1 VNNDGLFVWEF
12 NVEVKKKIT
21 PSGLINLSIVYFV
34 WGSTYLAIRIGI
46 RSGSGFQ
53 PFWFGGLRVLAA
65 GSILLLFAVIRGN
78 DIRPT
83 KKDLKVLIAS
93 GFLLWIGGNGL
104 LILAEQRIDSGIA
117 ALIVAST
124 PIWVALFESILDKRM
139 PSLILIGSLVVGFGG
154 IIVLSL
160 PLLTSG
166 VRADVLSLLAVLLAS
181 FSWSSGLVLQTRE
194 PVSLGRGVSSAYQQL
209 FGGVFF
215 ALIALL
221 VREPLPTPT
230 TEAWLAWG
238 YLVIFGS
245 ILAFTAFV
253 SALQMLPTSLV
264 TTYAYVNP
272 VIAVLLG
279 WLILREPI
287 TPWTIVGGLFV
298 MVGVTGIFRVNN
310 KNAHQEQESTA
321 EEN

>member
-1 VNNDGLFVWEF
+1 
-12 NVEVKKKIT
+12 VEEKKKVT
-21 PSGLINLSIVYFV
+21 TAGLINLFIVYFV

-53 PFWFGGLRVLAA
+53 PFWFGGLRVLAGGA
-65 GSILLLFAVIRGN
+65 ILLLFAVIRGK
-78 DIRPT
+78 DIRPN
-83 KKDLKVLIAS
+83 KMDLKVLIAS

-104 LILAEQRIDSGIA
+104 VVLAEQRIDSGIA

-124 PIWVALFESILDKRM
+124 PIWVALFESILDKRV
-139 PSLILIGSLVVGFGG
+139 PSLLLIGSLVVGFGG
-154 IIVLSL
+154 ILVLSL
-160 PLLTSG
+160 PLIISG
-166 VRADVLSLLAVLLAS
+166 VRADILSILAVLLAS
-181 FSWSSGLVLQTRE
+181 FSWSSGLVLQTRQ
-194 PVSLGRGVSSAYQQL
+194 PVSLSRGVSSAYQQL

-215 ALIALL
+215 VLIALL

-238 YLVIFGS
+238 YLVLFGS

-253 SALQMLPTSLV
+253 SALQLLPTSLV

-279 WLILREPI
+279 WLILREPV
-287 TPWTIVGGLFV
+287 TPWTIFGGLFV
-298 MVGVTGIFRVNN
+298 LVGVTGIFRVNN
-310 KNAHQEQESTA
+310 KKTHLEQGRTA
-321 EEN
+321 EETQE

>member
-1 VNNDGLFVWEF
+1 ME
-12 NVEVKKKIT
+12 EKKKVT
-21 PSGLINLSIVYFV
+21 PAGLINLFIVYFV

-53 PFWFGGLRVLAA
+53 PFWFGGLRVLVA
-65 GSILLLFAVIRGN
+65 GAILLLFAVIRGK
-78 DIRPT
+78 DIRPN
-83 KKDLKVLIAS
+83 KMDLKVLIAS

-104 LILAEQRIDSGIA
+104 VVLAEQRIDSGIA

-124 PIWVALFESILDKRM
+124 PIWVALFESILDKRV
-139 PSLILIGSLVVGFGG
+139 PSSLLIGSLVVGFGG
-154 IIVLSL
+154 ILVLSL
-160 PLLTSG
+160 PLIISG
-166 VRADVLSLLAVLLAS
+166 VRADILSILAVLLAS
-181 FSWSSGLVLQTRE
+181 FSWSSGLVLQSRQ
-194 PVSLGRGVSSAYQQL
+194 PVSLSRGVSSAYQQL

-215 ALIALL
+215 VLIALL

-238 YLVIFGS
+238 YLVLFGS

-272 VIAVLLG
+272 VIALLLG
-279 WLILREPI
+279 WLILREPV

-298 MVGVTGIFRVNN
+298 LMGVTGIFRVNN
-310 KNAHQEQESTA
+310 KKTHLDQRGTVEEKQE
-321 EEN
+321 

>member
-1 VNNDGLFVWEF
+1 MDER
-12 NVEVKKKIT
+12 KKIT
-21 PSGLINLSIVYFV
+21 PAGLLNLFIVYFV

-53 PFWFGGLRVLAA
+53 PFWFGGIRVLAA
-65 GSILLLFAVIRGN
+65 GTILLLLAVIRGN

-104 LILAEQRIDSGIA
+104 VVLAEQRIDSGIA
-117 ALIVAST
+117 ALVVAST
-124 PIWVALFESILDKRM
+124 PIWVAFFESMLDKRM
-139 PSLILIGSLVVGFGG
+139 PSLLLIGSLVVGFGG

-160 PLLTSG
+160 PLLSSG
-166 VRADVLSLLAVLLAS
+166 VRADTLSILAVLLAS
-181 FSWSSGLVLQTRE
+181 FSWSAGLVLQTRK

-215 ALIALL
+215 AFIAIIA
-221 VREPLPTPT
+221 REPLPTPT

-238 YLVIFGS
+238 YLVVFGS
-245 ILAFTAFV
+245 ILAFTSFV
-253 SALQMLPTSLV
+253 SALQQLPTSLV
-264 TTYAYVNP
+264 TTYAYINP

-279 WLILREPI
+279 WLVLREPI
-287 TPWTIVGGLFV
+287 TPWTIAGGLFV
-298 MVGVTGIFRVNN
+298 LVGVTGIFRVNN
-310 KNAHQEQESTA
+310 KKNSSGS
-321 EEN
+321 EE

>member
-1 VNNDGLFVWEF
+1 ME
-12 NVEVKKKIT
+12 EKKKVT
-21 PSGLINLSIVYFV
+21 PAGLINLFIVYFV

-53 PFWFGGLRVLAA
+53 PFWFGGLRVLVA
-65 GSILLLFAVIRGN
+65 GAILLLFAVIRGK
-78 DIRPT
+78 DIRPN
-83 KKDLKVLIAS
+83 KMDLKVLIAS

-104 LILAEQRIDSGIA
+104 VVLAEQRIDSGIA

-124 PIWVALFESILDKRM
+124 PIWVALFESILDKRV
-139 PSLILIGSLVVGFGG
+139 PSLLLIGSLVVGFGG
-154 IIVLSL
+154 ILVLSL
-160 PLLTSG
+160 PLIISG
-166 VRADVLSLLAVLLAS
+166 VRADILSILAVLLAS
-181 FSWSSGLVLQTRE
+181 FSWSSGLVLQTRQ
-194 PVSLGRGVSSAYQQL
+194 PVSLSRGVSSAYQQL

-238 YLVIFGS
+238 YLVLFGS

-253 SALQMLPTSLV
+253 SALQSLPTSLV

-279 WLILREPI
+279 WLILREPV
-287 TPWTIVGGLFV
+287 TPWTIFGGLFV
-298 MVGVTGIFRVNN
+298 LVGVTGIFRVNN
-310 KNAHQEQESTA
+310 KKAHLEQGRTA
-321 EEN
+321 EETQE

>member
-1 VNNDGLFVWEF
+1 ME
-12 NVEVKKKIT
+12 EKKKIT
-21 PSGLINLSIVYFV
+21 PAGLINLFVVYFV

-53 PFWFGGLRVLAA
+53 PFWFGGLRVLVA
-65 GSILLLFAVIRGN
+65 GTILLLFAVIRGK
-78 DIRPT
+78 DIRPN
-83 KKDLKVLIAS
+83 KMDLRVLIAS

-104 LILAEQRIDSGIA
+104 VVLAEQRIDSGIA

-139 PSLILIGSLVVGFGG
+139 PSLLLIGSLVVGFGG

-160 PLLTSG
+160 PILTSG
-166 VRADVLSLLAVLLAS
+166 VRADTFSILAVLLAS
-181 FSWSSGLVLQTRE
+181 FSWSSGLVLQTRQ
-194 PVSLGRGVSSAYQQL
+194 PVSLSRGVSSAYQQL

-238 YLVIFGS
+238 YLVLFGS

-253 SALQMLPTSLV
+253 SALQSLPTSLV

-279 WLILREPI
+279 WLILREPV
-287 TPWTIVGGLFV
+287 TPWTIVGGFFV

-310 KNAHQEQESTA
+310 KKF
-321 EEN
+321 

>member
-1 VNNDGLFVWEF
+1 ME
-12 NVEVKKKIT
+12 ETKKIT
-21 PSGLINLSIVYFV
+21 PAGLINLTIVYFV

-53 PFWFGGLRVLAA
+53 PFWFGGLRVLVA
-65 GSILLLFAVIRGN
+65 GVILLLLGVMRGK
-78 DIRPT
+78 DIRPN
-83 KKDLKVLIAS
+83 KMDLSVLIAS

-104 LILAEQRIDSGIA
+104 VVLAEQRVDSAIA
-117 ALIVAST
+117 ALVVAST
-124 PIWVALFESILDKRM
+124 PIWVALFESILDRRM
-139 PSLILIGSLVVGFGG
+139 PSLLLIGSLIVGFGG

-166 VRADVLSLLAVLLAS
+166 VRADILSILALLLAS
-181 FSWSSGLVLQTRE
+181 FCWSSGLVLQTRR
-194 PVSLGRGVSSAYQQL
+194 PVSLSKGISSAYQQL
-209 FGGVFF
+209 FGGLFF
-215 ALIALL
+215 ALIALI

-238 YLVIFGS
+238 YLVLFGS

-253 SALQMLPTSLV
+253 TALQQLPTSLV

-279 WLILREPI
+279 WMILREPI
-287 TPWTIVGGLFV
+287 TPWTVVGGLFV
-298 MVGVTGIFRVNN
+298 LVGVTGIFRVNN
-310 KNAHQEQESTA
+310 NKADGKKHRKKQEKLDEGYS
-321 EEN
+321 

>member
-1 VNNDGLFVWEF
+1 
-12 NVEVKKKIT
+12 VEEKKKVT
-21 PSGLINLSIVYFV
+21 PAGLINLFIVYFV

-53 PFWFGGLRVLAA
+53 PFWFGGLRVLVA
-65 GSILLLFAVIRGN
+65 GAILLLFAVIRGK
-78 DIRPT
+78 DIRPN
-83 KKDLKVLIAS
+83 KMDLKVLIAS

-104 LILAEQRIDSGIA
+104 VVLAEQRIDSGIA

-124 PIWVALFESILDKRM
+124 PIWVAMFESILDKRV
-139 PSLILIGSLVVGFGG
+139 PSLLLIGSLVVGFGG
-154 IIVLSL
+154 ILVLSL
-160 PLLTSG
+160 PLIISG
-166 VRADVLSLLAVLLAS
+166 VRADILSILAVLLAS
-181 FSWSSGLVLQTRE
+181 FSWSSGLVLQSRK
-194 PVSLGRGVSSAYQQL
+194 PVSLSRGVSSAYQQL

-238 YLVIFGS
+238 YLVLFGS

-253 SALQMLPTSLV
+253 SAIQLLPTSLV

-279 WLILREPI
+279 WMILREPI

-298 MVGVTGIFRVNN
+298 LVGVTGIFRVNN
-310 KNAHQEQESTA
+310 KKTDLEQRSTA
-321 EEN
+321 EEKQE

>member
-1 VNNDGLFVWEF
+1 
-12 NVEVKKKIT
+12 VEEKKKVT
-21 PSGLINLSIVYFV
+21 PAGLINLFIVYFV

-53 PFWFGGLRVLAA
+53 PFWFGGLRVLVA
-65 GSILLLFAVIRGN
+65 GAILLLFAVIRGK
-78 DIRPT
+78 DIRPN
-83 KKDLKVLIAS
+83 KMDLKVLIAS

-104 LILAEQRIDSGIA
+104 VVLAEQRIDSGIA

-124 PIWVALFESILDKRM
+124 PIWVALFESILDKRV
-139 PSLILIGSLVVGFGG
+139 PSLLLIGSLVVGFGG
-154 IIVLSL
+154 ILVLSL
-160 PLLTSG
+160 PLIISG
-166 VRADVLSLLAVLLAS
+166 VRADILSILAVLLAS
-181 FSWSSGLVLQTRE
+181 FSWSSGLVLQTRQ
-194 PVSLGRGVSSAYQQL
+194 PVSLSRGVSSAYQQL

-215 ALIALL
+215 VLIALL

-238 YLVIFGS
+238 YLVLFGS

-253 SALQMLPTSLV
+253 SALQLLPTSLV

-279 WLILREPI
+279 WLILREPV
-287 TPWTIVGGLFV
+287 TPWTIFGGLFV
-298 MVGVTGIFRVNN
+298 LVGVTGIFRVNN
-310 KNAHQEQESTA
+310 KKAHLEQGRTA
-321 EEN
+321 EETQE

>member
-1 VNNDGLFVWEF
+1 
-12 NVEVKKKIT
+12 VEEKKKIT
-21 PSGLINLSIVYFV
+21 PAGLINLLIVYFV
-34 WGSTYLAIRIGI
+34 WGSTYLAIRVGI

-53 PFWFGGLRVLAA
+53 PFWFGGLRVLVA
-65 GSILLLFAVIRGN
+65 GTILLLLGVIRGK
-78 DIRPT
+78 DIRPN
-83 KKDLKVLIAS
+83 KKDIKVLIAS

-104 LILAEQRIDSGIA
+104 VVLAEQRIDSGIA
-117 ALIVAST
+117 ALVVAST

-139 PSLILIGSLVVGFGG
+139 PSLLLIGSLIVGFGG

-166 VRADVLSLLAVLLAS
+166 VRADILSILAVMLAS
-181 FSWSSGLVLQTRE
+181 FSWSSGLVLQTRQ
-194 PVSLGRGVSSAYQQL
+194 PVSLSRGVSSAYQQL

-221 VREPLPTPT
+221 AREPLPTPT

-245 ILAFTAFV
+245 IFAFTAFV
-253 SALQMLPTSLV
+253 SALQQLPTSLV

-287 TPWTIVGGLFV
+287 TPWTIIGGLFV
-298 MVGVTGIFRVNN
+298 LIGVTGIFRVNN
-310 KNAHQEQESTA
+310 KKAHQELGSNVEQKQG
-321 EEN
+321 EE

>member
-1 VNNDGLFVWEF
+1 MWEIS
-12 NVEVKKKIT
+12 VEEKKKIT
-21 PSGLINLSIVYFV
+21 PAGLFNLLIVYFV

-53 PFWFGGLRVLAA
+53 PFWFGGLRVLVA
-65 GSILLLFAVIRGN
+65 GTILLLLGLIRGK
-78 DIRPT
+78 DIRLN

-104 LILAEQRIDSGIA
+104 VVLAEQRIDSGIA
-117 ALIVAST
+117 ALVVAST

-139 PSLILIGSLVVGFGG
+139 PSLLLIGSLIIGFGG
-154 IIVLSL
+154 ISVLSL

-166 VRADVLSLLAVLLAS
+166 VRADILSILAVVLAS
-181 FSWSSGLVLQTRE
+181 FSWSSGLVLQTRQ
-194 PVSLGRGVSSAYQQL
+194 PVSLNRGVSSAYQQL
-209 FGGVFF
+209 FGGLFF

-238 YLVIFGS
+238 YLVLFGS
-245 ILAFTAFV
+245 IFAFTSFV
-253 SALQMLPTSLV
+253 SALQQLPTSLV

-287 TPWTIVGGLFV
+287 TPWTILGGIFV
-298 MVGVTGIFRVNN
+298 MIGVTGIFRVNN
-310 KNAHQEQESTA
+310 KKTLPEQGSTV
-321 EEN
+321 EQKQGEG

>member
-1 VNNDGLFVWEF
+1 
-12 NVEVKKKIT
+12 VEEKKKIT
-21 PSGLINLSIVYFV
+21 PVGLINLFVVYFV

-53 PFWFGGLRVLAA
+53 PFWFGGLRVLVA
-65 GSILLLFAVIRGN
+65 GAILLLLAVIRGK
-78 DIRPT
+78 DIRPN
-83 KKDLKVLIAS
+83 KMDLKVLIAS

-104 LILAEQRIDSGIA
+104 VVLAEQRIDSGIA

-139 PSLILIGSLVVGFGG
+139 PSLLLLGSLVVGFGG
-154 IIVLSL
+154 IIILSL

-166 VRADVLSLLAVLLAS
+166 VRADTLSILAVLLAS
-181 FSWSSGLVLQTRE
+181 FSWSSGLVLQTRQ
-194 PVSLGRGVSSAYQQL
+194 PVNLSRGVSSAYQQL

-215 ALIALL
+215 ALIALI

-238 YLVIFGS
+238 YLVLFGS

-253 SALQMLPTSLV
+253 SALQLLPTSLV

-279 WLILREPI
+279 WLILREPV
-287 TPWTIVGGLFV
+287 TPWTIFGGFFV
-298 MVGVTGIFRVNN
+298 LVGVTGIFRVNS
-310 KNAHQEQESTA
+310 KKAHQQPGSTA
-321 EEN
+321 EETQ

>member
-1 VNNDGLFVWEF
+1 M
-12 NVEVKKKIT
+12 EVKKKIT
-21 PSGLINLSIVYFV
+21 PAGLFNLLIVYFV

-53 PFWFGGLRVLAA
+53 PFWFGGLRVLVA
-65 GSILLLFAVIRGN
+65 GSILLLLAVIRRN

-104 LILAEQRIDSGIA
+104 IVLAEQRIDSGIA
-117 ALIVAST
+117 ALIIAST

-139 PSLILIGSLVVGFGG
+139 PSLLLIGSLVVGFGG

-166 VRADVLSLLAVLLAS
+166 VRADVLSILAVLLAS

-215 ALIALL
+215 VLIALL

-253 SALQMLPTSLV
+253 SALQLLPTSLV

-272 VIAVLLG
+272 VIALLLG

-310 KNAHQEQESTA
+310 KNAHQELESVA
-321 EEN
+321 EEDQK

>member
-1 VNNDGLFVWEF
+1 ME
-12 NVEVKKKIT
+12 EKKKIT
-21 PSGLINLSIVYFV
+21 PAGLINLFIVYFV

-53 PFWFGGLRVLAA
+53 PFWFGGLRVLVA
-65 GSILLLFAVIRGN
+65 GAILLLFAVIRGK
-78 DIRPT
+78 DIRPN
-83 KKDLKVLIAS
+83 KMDLKVLIAS

-104 LILAEQRIDSGIA
+104 VVLAEQRIDSGIA

-139 PSLILIGSLVVGFGG
+139 PSLLLIGSLVVGFGG
-154 IIVLSL
+154 IIVLSF

-166 VRADVLSLLAVLLAS
+166 VRADILSILAVLLAS
-181 FSWSSGLVLQTRE
+181 FSWSSGLVLQTRK
-194 PVSLGRGVSSAYQQL
+194 PVSLSIGVSSAYQQL
-209 FGGVFF
+209 FGAVFF

-238 YLVIFGS
+238 YLVLFGS

-279 WLILREPI
+279 WLILRELV
-287 TPWTIVGGLFV
+287 TPWTIFGGLFV
-298 MVGVTGIFRVNN
+298 LVGVTGIFRVNN
-310 KNAHQEQESTA
+310 KKAHLEQGRKA
-321 EEN
+321 EETQE

>member
-1 VNNDGLFVWEF
+1 
-12 NVEVKKKIT
+12 VEEKKKVT
-21 PSGLINLSIVYFV
+21 TAGLINLFIVYFV

-53 PFWFGGLRVLAA
+53 PFWFGGLRVLVA
-65 GSILLLFAVIRGN
+65 GTILLLFAVIRGK
-78 DIRPT
+78 DIRPN
-83 KKDLKVLIAS
+83 KMDLKVLIAS

-104 LILAEQRIDSGIA
+104 VVLAEQRIDSGIA

-124 PIWVALFESILDKRM
+124 PIWVALFESILDKRV
-139 PSLILIGSLVVGFGG
+139 PSLLLIGSLVVGFGG
-154 IIVLSL
+154 ILVLSL
-160 PLLTSG
+160 PLIISG
-166 VRADVLSLLAVLLAS
+166 VRADILSILAVLLAS
-181 FSWSSGLVLQTRE
+181 FSWSSGLVLQTRQ
-194 PVSLGRGVSSAYQQL
+194 PVSLSRGVSSAYQQL

-215 ALIALL
+215 VLIALL

-238 YLVIFGS
+238 YLVLFGS

-253 SALQMLPTSLV
+253 SALQLLPTSLV

-279 WLILREPI
+279 WLILREPV
-287 TPWTIVGGLFV
+287 TPWTIFGGLFV
-298 MVGVTGIFRVNN
+298 LVGVTGIFRVNN
-310 KNAHQEQESTA
+310 KKAHLEQGRTA
-321 EEN
+321 EETQE

>member
-1 VNNDGLFVWEF
+1 MNNDGLFVWEF

-21 PSGLINLSIVYFV
+21 PAGLLNLAIVYFV

-46 RSGSGFQ
+46 RSGSGFE

-65 GSILLLFAVIRGN
+65 GSILLLLAVIRGK

-104 LILAEQRIDSGIA
+104 VVVAEQRIDSGIA

-166 VRADVLSLLAVLLAS
+166 VRADVLSILAVLLAS

-287 TPWTIVGGLFV
+287 TPWTLIGGLFV

-310 KNAHQEQESTA
+310 KKTHQEQENTVV
-321 EEN
+321 EN

>member
-1 VNNDGLFVWEF
+1 MEG
-12 NVEVKKKIT
+12 KKKIT
-21 PSGLINLSIVYFV
+21 PAGLLNLIIVYFV

-65 GSILLLFAVIRGN
+65 GAILLLLGVIRGKS
-78 DIRPT
+78 IRPN
-83 KKDLKVLIAS
+83 KLDLKVLIAS
-93 GFLLWIGGNGL
+93 GFLLWIGGNGMVV
-104 LILAEQRIDSGIA
+104 LAEQRIDSGIA
-117 ALIVAST
+117 ALVVAST

-139 PSLILIGSLVVGFGG
+139 PSLLLIGSLIVGFGG

-166 VRADVLSLLAVLLAS
+166 VRADMLSILAVLLAS
-181 FSWSSGLVLQTRE
+181 FSWSSGLVLQTRQ
-194 PVSLGRGVSSAYQQL
+194 PVSLSRGVSSAYQQL

-215 ALIALL
+215 VLIAFI
-221 VREPLPTPT
+221 VREPLPRPT

-238 YLVIFGS
+238 YLVVFGS

-253 SALQMLPTSLV
+253 SALQQLPTTLV

-298 MVGVTGIFRVNN
+298 LAGVTGIFRVNN
-310 KNAHQEQESTA
+310 KKAQLDQGKGADQDQE
-321 EEN
+321 

>member
-1 VNNDGLFVWEF
+1 
-12 NVEVKKKIT
+12 VEEKKKIT
-21 PSGLINLSIVYFV
+21 PVGLINLFIVYFV

-53 PFWFGGLRVLAA
+53 PFWFGGLRVLVA
-65 GSILLLFAVIRGN
+65 GAILLLIALIRGK

-83 KKDLKVLIAS
+83 KMDLKVLIAS

-104 LILAEQRIDSGIA
+104 VVLAEQRIDSGIA

-124 PIWVALFESILDKRM
+124 PIWVAFFESILDKRM
-139 PSLILIGSLVVGFGG
+139 PSLLLIGSLVVGFGG
-154 IIVLSL
+154 IIILSL
-160 PLLTSG
+160 PLIISG
-166 VRADVLSLLAVLLAS
+166 VRADILSILAVLLAS
-181 FSWSSGLVLQTRE
+181 FSWSSGLVLQTRK
-194 PVSLGRGVSSAYQQL
+194 PVSLSRGVSSAYQQL

-221 VREPLPTPT
+221 AREPLPTPT

-253 SALQMLPTSLV
+253 SALQLLPTSLV

-279 WLILREPI
+279 WLILREPV
-287 TPWTIVGGLFV
+287 TPWTIFGGLFV
-298 MVGVTGIFRVNN
+298 LVGVTGIFRVNN
-310 KNAHQEQESTA
+310 KKNDLLQKSTA
-321 EEN
+321 EKKQEK